1 MNIKKSFLVALAA
14 VTAVASVSALAVSA
28 SYLGE
33 STDAQHIVVEKD
45 VPTVVTA
52 VLDGKVGNALKV
64 KTEFPVDAP
73 EGEYYFF
80 TALVADKEVEDAF
93 DAVVKSDLKDVF
105 EIGLMDAEGKGADE
119 VAKNAK
125 ITFSTTKASAYNKV
139 FAVSDDGNFVDMG
152 AVDTD
157 DGLTFTNDGYTRF
170 VLAAVY
176 DEPISDP
183 DISKES
189 KPSTPST
196 PSTPTPSTPVTPTGD
211 NNTAATAAV
220 FAVMGVVALGTVLAT
235 TKMKKSSK

>member
-28 SYLGE
+28 SSLGE

-64 KTEFPVDAP
+64 KTELPVGAP

-139 FAVSDDGNFVDMG
+139 FALTDDGTFVDMG
-152 AVDTD
+152 AVTAE

-196 PSTPTPSTPVTPTGD
+196 PSTPTPSDPVTPTGD
-211 NNTAATAAV
+211 NTAATTAV
-220 FAVMGVVALGTVLAT
+220 FAVMGAVALGTVLAT
-235 TKMKKSSK
+235 TKMKKTSK